1 MKKSSLF
8 LFMILL
14 GPSLY
19 SGGFESF
26 VLETNTVLSVP
37 AGEVFELM
45 SAEAAYISR
54 DGRSSFGPEI
64 AINIGARS
72 FIYSTG
78 PTSLG
83 VEVPRG
89 ISTLFSYKFENS
101 IGNSASAAAFQAN
114 SWVFSGDEGILPVS
128 GPATITHRS
137 NEGNDNP
144 ILLTYRR
151 TLVVSTN
158 SISATSVV
166 IPSSATGDVDVK
178 LEQSADNV
186 TWTECLP
193 GTYNSSTAK
202 RFFRL
207 RAVEK

>member
-1 MKKSSLF
+1 MKKVSLPLMILLTSSLF
-8 LFMILL
+8 A
-14 GPSLY
+14 
-19 SGGFESF
+19 GGFESV
-26 VLETNTVLSVP
+26 VLESNTVVSVP
-37 AGEVFELM
+37 AGEVFELL
-45 SAEAAYISR
+45 SAEATYVSR

-64 AINIGARS
+64 AVNIGGRS

-83 VEVPRG
+83 YEVPRG
-89 ISTLFSYKFENS
+89 VSTLFSYKLENH

-114 SWVFSGDEGILPVS
+114 SWVFSGDAGILPVS
-128 GPATITHRS
+128 GPATITHHA

-151 TLVVSTN
+151 TLEVSTN

-166 IPSSATGDVDVK
+166 IPSTAAGDVDVK

-193 GTYNSSTAK
+193 GTYNSSTVK